1 MNVKTRHFGDVE
13 VEDSKIITMDNGLF
27 GFENYKKYVLLY
39 DSSTDEIP
47 NIQWLQSVDE
57 ELLALPVM
65 IPTTIVGEYN
75 PVVEDESLECLGEW
89 NEDAISMLVTVTV
102 PIDVKNMSINLK
114 APILINTETMKG
126 CQVIAENPEYE
137 VKFMIHDL
145 LEQARAKKEA
155 EGK

>member
-1 MNVKTRHFGDVE
+1 MNVKTRHFGDVDID
-13 VEDSKIITMDNGLF
+13 DSKVITLENGLF
-27 GFENYKKYVLLY
+27 GFENYKKFVLLY

-65 IPTTIVGEYN
+65 IPTTIVPDYN
-75 PVVEDESLECLGEW
+75 PVVEDETLDSIGEW
-89 NEDAISMLVTVTV
+89 KEDSLSILVTVTV
-102 PIDVKNMSINLK
+102 PIDIKNMSINLK
-114 APILINTETMKG
+114 APIIINTDTMKG

-137 VKFMIHDL
+137 VKYRIHDL
-145 LEQARAKKEA
+145 LEAAREKKE

>member
-13 VEDSKIITMDNGLF
+13 VEESKIITMENGLF

-47 NIQWLQSVDE
+47 NIQWLQSIDE

-89 NEDAISMLVTVTV
+89 NEESISMLVTVTV

-114 APILINTETMKG
+114 APIIINTSTMKG

-137 VKFMIHDL
+137 VKHQIYEL
-145 LEQARAKKEA
+145 LEAAREKGEN
-155 EGK
+155 